1 MCSLWSG
8 EHNRHY
14 HRQQKYFSTKRKHA
28 SSLERHVC
36 RLLNNW
42 CVCCCFVI
50 LPVAI
55 LYIALS
61 KIGDAEF
68 KFAEKRAE
76 ELFQLVLS
84 DFNQRS
90 ALDVPFVSAQT
101 KIEMG
106 DWGQIKGVTVA
117 GTKTNTWD
125 SCEKVHRIFLA
136 VGMRVPKSA
145 SSTLQDLVD
154 SLSLRNHYARTEVVQ
169 RHAVRG
175 LNRTFEEVRL
185 ASYLSSL
192 RRRTVWTSHVPFL
205 DFAAMGLPRPVYFS
219 TIRDPIKR
227 LASHYNYEHFSAE
240 RPFYMQAFH
249 QDRSVRTF
257 SECLADHMLQHRHHH
272 EKDDKFIEKDVH
284 VNKLE
289 SATSVVLNDIGEKMA
304 TEADEKAEKA
314 SANLR
319 RNPHQKVSRQRGQ
332 FDCLQTA
339 GLQVRF
345 FCGVSER
352 CRQIS
357 WDTLQHAIRNIDTHF
372 TAVVVVEDMLLSFRV
387 LETKLPSLFHG
398 LVAEYL
404 AGNVASATPFV
415 ISRGKMMTDT
425 AVDKVQGTRSRVN
438 TAEKALAGSVETLTR
453 DKWAFLTEQ
462 RNIQIEMRLY
472 NHTRHRLNAQA
483 KSCAV

>member
-1 MCSLWSG
+1 MFSLRFG
-8 EHNRHY
+8 EHNRQY
-14 HRQQKYFSTKRKHA
+14 RRQWIFFSTKRKHA
-28 SSLERHVC
+28 SSLGRHVC

-50 LPVAI
+50 IPVAI
-55 LYIALS
+55 LYTVLS
-61 KIGDAEF
+61 KIGDGEI
-68 KFAEKRAE
+68 KFAEKHAE

-90 ALDVPFVSAQT
+90 ALDVPFVSAHT

-106 DWGQIKGVTVA
+106 EWGHIKSVAVA
-117 GTKTNTWD
+117 GTKTTTWD

-175 LNRTFEEVRL
+175 LNRTTEEVRL
-185 ASYLSSL
+185 ASYLSNL
-192 RRRTVWTSHVPFL
+192 RRRTVWTSHVPFI
-205 DFAAMGLPRPVYFS
+205 DFAAMGLPRPVYFA

-257 SECLADHMLQHRHHH
+257 SECLADHMLQHRYHYQKND
-272 EKDDKFIEKDVH
+272 EFIEKDVH

-289 SATSVVLNDIGEKMA
+289 SATSVVLIDTVKKMA
-304 TEADEKAEKA
+304 TEVDEKAEKA
-314 SANLR
+314 SATLR
-319 RNPHQKVSRQRGQ
+319 GKTHQKASRRRGQ

-345 FCGVSER
+345 FCGISER

-372 TAVVVVEDMLLSFRV
+372 AAVVVVEDMLLSFRV

-398 LVAEYL
+398 LVAEYV
-404 AGNVASATPFV
+404 AGNVASATPFL
-415 ISRGKMMTDT
+415 ISRGGMMTET
-425 AVDKVQGTRSRVN
+425 AVDRAQGTRSRVN
-438 TAEKALAGSVETLTR
+438 TAEKALAGGVETLTR
-453 DKWAFLTEQ
+453 DQWAFLTKQ
-462 RNIQIEMRLY
+462 RNIQMEMRLY